1 MEQISTD
8 LNDAEQRRALF
19 SKVGSSRAL
28 MITEGLLMYLP
39 GATVEA
45 LAVEAAQLSGI
56 RYWLTDVQ
64 TPAFARMIG
73 MDTFKS
79 IQNVRDSESLDGLEI
94 YGRCIEAGWRP
105 VRQYRYVVDVVT
117 AVPERVKE
125 LRHCGKRVWPGSRLR
140 RRLDRRLL
148 RMTSL
153 GCICSGTV

>member
-1 MEQISTD
+1 M
-8 LNDAEQRRALF
+8 
-19 SKVGSSRAL
+19 
-28 MITEGLLMYLP
+28 
-39 GATVEA
+39 
-45 LAVEAAQLSGI
+45 EAAQLSGI

-125 LRHCGKRVWPGSRLR
+125 LSALREARLAGESPAPPPGPPAPPDDITGVHLFGHG
-140 RRLDRRLL
+140 LDEA
-148 RMTSL
+148 
-153 GCICSGTV
+153 